1 MSEATCVKVE
11 DAVTSCDMTTRRL
24 AAGFTAD
31 DGEDDIPDIPVLKS
45 ETVRSRKGAREE
57 METKS
62 PWESLVEVAGSL
74 NQDTRKVFRYMKK
87 KLRTKRRNGET
98 EVKAIHLVPDDDER
112 KWARR
117 SASSAASRTSTDTA
131 CSNSSREDSS
141 LQVVHDMAEDVIVG
155 LE

>member
-1 MSEATCVKVE
+1 MTEAASAKVE
-11 DAVTSCDMTTRRL
+11 DAVTSCDMTSGRI
-24 AAGFTAD
+24 AARFSVD
-31 DGEDDIPDIPVLKS
+31 DGDDDIPHIPVLKS
-45 ETVRSRKGAREE
+45 ETVRSRKGSRGE

-62 PWESLVEVAGSL
+62 KWESLVDVAGSL
-74 NQDTRKVFRYMKK
+74 NQDTRKMFRYMKK
-87 KLRTKRRNGET
+87 KLRAKRRGGET
-98 EVKAIHLVPDDDER
+98 EVKAIHIVPDDDES